1 MTNNYENVIT
11 IDRSYVPIVKLIEKN
26 TRFHIDISFN
36 THSVVLK
43 TVAWVE
49 QKKHNVPQLEPLVL
63 VLKQFLSQRGLNQ
76 PFNGGLS
83 SYALILMVYSFIKVI
98 LSVNNKKILKKI

>member
-1 MTNNYENVIT
+1 MTDYYEEVIT
-11 IDRSYVPIVKLIEKN
+11 IDRSYVPIVKLIDKV

-36 THSVVLK
+36 THCVVLK
-43 TVAWVE
+43 TVSWVE
-49 QKKHNVPQLEPLVL
+49 HKKSSVSQLEPLVL

-98 LSVNNKKILKKI
+98 FY